1 MKPERDPAAGPRR
14 RVAFVITRSD
24 SIGGAQLHVLE
35 LARALGQA
43 GHAVAVFVGGDGP
56 FISRLREAGVSV
68 WPIADLVREIDPAA
82 ELRALAQLRT
92 AMRAFNPDLITAHS
106 TKAGWLAR
114 VIGSAMRI
122 PVLFT
127 VHGWLFTSGKLS
139 ARQQVARLAELGT
152 GPLADRLMAVSE
164 HDKQI
169 GVEHGIA
176 QASGFS
182 VVHNSLPDN
191 PDTLRADPSRS
202 PPRLVMVARFDYPK
216 DPITLIHALAQ
227 LRELAW
233 TCELIGDGPDRPQ
246 VEAALRETGLESRIE
261 LLGTRDDVPERLAA
275 AQVFLL
281 SSMREGFP
289 ISILEAMRAGLPVVA
304 SDVGG
309 IAEAVL
315 DGETG
320 KLVAPAAVPEL
331 AAALAPLLGDS
342 ELRRRWGQAGRRRF
356 VSEFGFETH
365 VRRAWA
371 VYAEVI
377 ERGSKSLPAKLWS
390 RLSARS

>member
-1 MKPERDPAAGPRR
+1 
-14 RVAFVITRSD
+14 VITRSD

-35 LARALGQA
+35 LARALQQA
-43 GHAVAVFVGGDGP
+43 GHVVAVFVGGDGD
-56 FISRLREAGVSV
+56 FIPRLREADLPV
-68 WPIADLVREIDPAA
+68 WPIPDLVREVDPVA
-82 ELRALAQLRT
+82 ELRALGQLRT
-92 AMRAFNPDLITAHS
+92 AMRAFNPDLISTHC
-106 TKAGWLAR
+106 TKAGWLGR
-114 VIGSAMRI
+114 VIGSVMRI

-127 VHGWLFTSGKLS
+127 VHGWLFTTGKLS
-139 ARQQVARLAELGT
+139 PWEQVTRFAEWST
-152 GPLADRLMAVSE
+152 GPLADRLLAVSE
-164 HDKQI
+164 HDRQI

-176 QASGFS
+176 RAEAFR

-191 PDTLRADPSRS
+191 SDSLRADPSRS

-216 DPITLIHALAQ
+216 DPITLFHA
-227 LRELAW
+227 LRELRELPW
-233 TCELIGDGPDRPQ
+233 TCELIGDGPDRPKI
-246 VEAALRETGLESRIE
+246 EAALRETGLEQRVE

-281 SSMREGFP
+281 LSMREGFP

-309 IAEAVL
+309 ISEAVI

-320 KLVAPAAVPEL
+320 KLVPPASVPEL
-331 AAALAPLLGDS
+331 VTALKPLLGDP
-342 ELRRRWGQAGRRRF
+342 ELRKRWGHAGRARF
-356 VSEFGFETH
+356 VSDFGFETH

-377 ERGSKSLPAKLWS
+377 EQGSKPLPTKLWS
-390 RLSARS
+390 RLVG